1 MFFNLHIVEH
11 GLEAILSVACVSIK
25 SSTWHECWSLTSSWK
40 PLGGLDAP
48 QATT

>member
-1 MFFNLHIVEH
+1 MFFNLNIVGH
-11 GLEAILSVACVSIK
+11 GSKAILSVACVSSE
-25 SSTWHECWSLTSSWK
+25 SSTWHECWSLTSSWN